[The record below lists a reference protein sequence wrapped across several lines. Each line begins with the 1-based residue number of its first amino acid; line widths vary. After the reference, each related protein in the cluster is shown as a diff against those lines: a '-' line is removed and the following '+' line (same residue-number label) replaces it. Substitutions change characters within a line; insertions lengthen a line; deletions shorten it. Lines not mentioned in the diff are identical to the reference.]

1 MTRFRPYSNF
11 KMTPQELKRVA
22 NLLEWT
28 TVLEVMIKS
37 RRLNLAFKTTK
48 QERWNQRAQ
57 DRQAH
62 NEFLEEH

>member
-1 MTRFRPYSNF
+1 
-11 KMTPQELKRVA
+11 MTPQELKRVA

-48 QERWNQRAQ
+48 QERWNQRTQ
-57 DRQAH
+57 DRPAH
-62 NEFLEEH
+62 KEFLEEH